1 MGIRILGLLTIVV
14 SIAFISLE
22 SELLSLGLTFFLA
35 ISIHSFRSNLVDEF
49 SPRHKSA
56 VRYTL
61 DDDSDYL
68 NIRKPDYTHER
79 IHDLSNNMYLDNV
92 YHDHSNDY

>member
-22 SELLSLGLTFFLA
+22 SELLSVGLTFFLA

-49 SPRHKSA
+49 SPRQKSA
-56 VRYTL
+56 VR
-61 DDDSDYL
+61 DSWANDSDDESLTEDDVVY
-68 NIRKPDYTHER
+68 DR
-79 IHDLSNNMYLDNV
+79 IHHPLNDMYYDNI
-92 YHDHSNDY
+92 YHDHSSDY

>member
-22 SELLSLGLTFFLA
+22 SEFLSVGLTFFLA

-49 SPRHKSA
+49 SPRQKSA
-56 VRYTL
+56 VR
-61 DDDSDYL
+61 DSWADDSDDLSPTEDRAIY
-68 NIRKPDYTHER
+68 DR
-79 IHDLSNNMYLDNV
+79 IHHPSNNMYLDNI
-92 YHDHSNDY
+92 YHDHFSGH